1 MVDNVVL
8 PFSGRESVAR
18 RMVFQIAADSVT
30 LVNGEWE
37 EEIGVVGKLTEE
49 NELRFLTKH
58 IRLAELL
65 VVQ

>member
-1 MVDNVVL
+1 
-8 PFSGRESVAR
+8 
-18 RMVFQIAADSVT
+18 MVFQIAADSVT